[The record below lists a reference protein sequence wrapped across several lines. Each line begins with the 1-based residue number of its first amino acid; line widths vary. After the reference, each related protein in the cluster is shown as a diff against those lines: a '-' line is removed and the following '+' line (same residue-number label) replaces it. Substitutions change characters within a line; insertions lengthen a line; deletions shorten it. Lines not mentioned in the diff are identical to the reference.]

1 MPLPYTGKNGELN
14 FERDFI
20 DTLKKRGWSKDVLNH
35 KTIPELIENWKN
47 IIFDRNRN
55 VLNNVP
61 LSESEMDRLMDT
73 VREQANTPVKS
84 NIFITGK
91 DVPVRR
97 DGDSPDQKNAGNEV
111 FLNIFSPG
119 EVAGGTSKYQIAEQI
134 VFNQQEDTRDR
145 RGDITLLI
153 NGMPVIHIE
162 LKASGVD
169 VFEATNQIKKYIQER
184 KFQGFMSLVQ
194 VFWAIT
200 PEDALYFAN
209 PGTAERMN
217 SAFFFHWGDRDNH
230 IIREWRE
237 IIDGESR
244 ILSIPEAHR
253 MIGYYAIADKEK
265 DTLKVCRSYQYIA
278 IRAIVERVSRQKW
291 GDHDQLGGFVWCTTG
306 GGKTMTSFKAG
317 QLIIDKGYADNVV
330 FLVDRKALDSQSKQE
345 YNSFAPVGRKVVE
358 TKSAFDL
365 FNKLVSS
372 HADNQMLLTSIQ
384 KMSKITDKNEE
395 KRKDE
400 LEKIKRKRIVFIV
413 DEAHRSQFGEMHQNG
428 K

>member
-20 DTLKKRGWSKDVLNH
+20 DTLKKRGWSQEVLNH

-97 DGDSPDQKNAGNEV
+97 DGDSPDQNAGSDV
-111 FLNIFSPG
+111 ILNIFSPG
-119 EVAGGTSKYQIAEQI
+119 EVAGGTSKYQIAEQV

-169 VFEATNQIKKYIQER
+169 VFEAAHQIKKYIQER

-217 SAFFFHWGDRDNH
+217 SAFFFHWG
-230 IIREWRE
+230 
-237 IIDGESR
+237 
-244 ILSIPEAHR
+244 
-253 MIGYYAIADKEK
+253 
-265 DTLKVCRSYQYIA
+265 
-278 IRAIVERVSRQKW
+278 
-291 GDHDQLGGFVWCTTG
+291 
-306 GGKTMTSFKAG
+306 G
-317 QLIIDKGYADNVV
+317 Q
-330 FLVDRKALDSQSKQE
+330 R
-345 YNSFAPVGRKVVE
+345 
-358 TKSAFDL
+358 
-365 FNKLVSS
+365 
-372 HADNQMLLTSIQ
+372 
-384 KMSKITDKNEE
+384 
-395 KRKDE
+395 
-400 LEKIKRKRIVFIV
+400 
-413 DEAHRSQFGEMHQNG
+413 
-428 K
+428 